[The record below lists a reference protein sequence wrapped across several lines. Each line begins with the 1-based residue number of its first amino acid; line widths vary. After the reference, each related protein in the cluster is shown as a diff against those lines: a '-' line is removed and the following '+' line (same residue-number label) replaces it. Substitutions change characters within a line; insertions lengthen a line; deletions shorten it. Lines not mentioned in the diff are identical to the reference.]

1 MLIAVIKVGI
11 KSVELIVL
19 VDNHP
24 HPEAKY
30 RTGWGLSIYIV
41 ADETKILFDTGPNSS
56 LLKENAEKMDID
68 ISKIDFCIISHMHMD
83 HLGGIEYVANKAR
96 NISLYLPANSYHKT
110 QFDELGFKTTII
122 PNFQWLK
129 EGIALSGI
137 FRERIPEQALLL
149 NIDDFGALIIV
160 GCSHPGI
167 AYMADRAGN
176 YSGIKIGGIIGGWHL
191 GGYSPREIL
200 SIVKSLMKYKPRF
213 LIPIHCSGERV
224 REIMRSKYSEIFI
237 DGYVGMRLRIVG
249 SEITYE

>member
-1 MLIAVIKVGI
+1 MITVVIKVGI

-24 HPEAKY
+24 HPETKY
-30 RTGWGLSIYIV
+30 RTGWGLSIYIL
-41 ADETKILFDTGPNSS
+41 ADETKILFDTGPNPS
-56 LLKENAEKMDID
+56 LLEENAEKMNID
-68 ISKIDFCIISHMHMD
+68 ISKIDFCVISHMHMD
-83 HLGGIEYVANKAR
+83 HLGGIEYVTNKTK
-96 NISLYLPANSYHKT
+96 NIPLYLPANNYHKT
-110 QFDELGFKTTII
+110 QFDKMGFKTTII
-122 PNFQWLK
+122 PNFQWIK

-137 FRERIPEQALLL
+137 FKERIPEQALLL

-167 AYMADRAGN
+167 SYMADEVYNSIGM
-176 YSGIKIGGIIGGWHL
+176 GIGGIVGGWHL
-191 GGYSPREIL
+191 GGYSPQEIL
-200 SIVKSLMKYKPRF
+200 SIVNNLMKYEPRF